1 METYATREC
10 AANVDAHYL
19 INNTNVMTATVTAR
33 KHRGIN
39 NSMNKNNSEGVHTQ
53 TQNMGLFARGD
64 RGRSTIIP
72 TSTGQLERNRSCSRS
87 QAKIEYMKTNGL
99 RLQYYNDKAT
109 SGPAFIIERKDNRNN
124 HPMHL

>member
-1 METYATREC
+1 MLLLLLLLFLCIIIIIIIIQDRASQTAMETYETREC

-53 TQNMGLFARGD
+53 NVFL
-64 RGRSTIIP
+64 S
-72 TSTGQLERNRSCSRS
+72 
-87 QAKIEYMKTNGL
+87 
-99 RLQYYNDKAT
+99 
-109 SGPAFIIERKDNRNN
+109 ERKSPKRSETLKTDGTTRNADKDGN
-124 HPMHL
+124 HAA